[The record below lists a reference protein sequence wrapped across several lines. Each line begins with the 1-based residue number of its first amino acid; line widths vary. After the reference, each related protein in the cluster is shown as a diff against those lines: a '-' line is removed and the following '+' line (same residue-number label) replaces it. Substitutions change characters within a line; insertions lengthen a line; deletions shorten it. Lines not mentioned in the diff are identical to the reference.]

1 MVDREDIEEVRRGRG
16 RPKKIEG
23 ELVRQVVWITT
34 EKKDMLDEMID
45 ASGKSKSD
53 LIRRAIQVYY
63 YTNRGKW

>member
-1 MVDREDIEEVRRGRG
+1 MINDNNEFKTKRGRG

-23 ELVRQVVWITT
+23 DLVRQVVWITE
-34 EKKDMLDEMID
+34 EKKDMLDEMMI

-53 LIRRAIQVYY
+53 LIRRMIQVYY